1 MDYSTKETVI
11 YENDFTSPDLSAC
24 KIHGGLKAENGRLCT
39 TSGAGAT
46 AFLTYTFPK
55 EYGDCGYRAEVDVY
69 GHKSGDHEGL
79 LIGATGKDL
88 AAEPSYFSG
97 YTCTLMDDC
106 ATIAYF
112 AVDGWGGAFSTG
124 VGKLKEGGN
133 YHLSVTVR
141 HGILR
146 YTVTSLKDGAYVQG
160 YRFEPAKSDK
170 DIYDAFAPT
179 VGLRKSYNGAC
190 FKNFKITALCDVL
203 PGALSDT
210 VCKGDYTLT
219 LELALDEETTLFFG
233 MKDNENGYAVRFVK
247 KDDRLTF
254 FRVEKGEF
262 NWIAERALPLQ
273 SGTYPLSVTSQNG
286 VLSVRFD
293 AYPFPVFEFPFAD
306 GDGAYATVGGSLT
319 DAVCAPAAPK
329 EAGETYTNPLND
341 NGADP
346 DMLFY
351 DGVYYLY
358 VYAND
363 GEDLFLVYT
372 STDLVHFTRQGYIFK
387 WDEVYSNVQK
397 ATPWSPNVFYNES
410 EKLFYLTFAA
420 IPAGGNAR
428 TRTLYYAT
436 STSPLGPFKHD
447 GPLVPIHD
455 GIREI
460 DGHLYAFGDGK
471 VYISLSRYDLKENV
485 WLEEVELKD
494 GRILAKPETAVRV
507 IVPETAYENDGVNAL
522 CEGGSLFK
530 HGEYYYLLYACGF
543 YARHYGE
550 SYAVAK
556 HPLGPYTRAVNNPI
570 LQYNTLLDGPG
581 DALLIPSPDG
591 SELFIVYHRHG
602 IVGRCNPRNTCIDR
616 VAFVKNPTGGPD
628 LLVVD
633 GPSTTPKKM
642 PSADKN

>member
-286 VLSVRFD
+286 VLSVTIM
-293 AYPFPVFEFPFAD
+293 PF
-306 GDGAYATVGGSLT
+306 
-319 DAVCAPAAPK
+319 
-329 EAGETYTNPLND
+329 
-341 NGADP
+341 
-346 DMLFY
+346 
-351 DGVYYLY
+351 
-358 VYAND
+358 
-363 GEDLFLVYT
+363 
-372 STDLVHFTRQGYIFK
+372 
-387 WDEVYSNVQK
+387 
-397 ATPWSPNVFYNES
+397 SPS
-410 EKLFYLTFAA
+410 E
-420 IPAGGNAR
+420 I
-428 TRTLYYAT
+428 
-436 STSPLGPFKHD
+436 
-447 GPLVPIHD
+447 
-455 GIREI
+455 
-460 DGHLYAFGDGK
+460 
-471 VYISLSRYDLKENV
+471 
-485 WLEEVELKD
+485 
-494 GRILAKPETAVRV
+494 
-507 IVPETAYENDGVNAL
+507 
-522 CEGGSLFK
+522 
-530 HGEYYYLLYACGF
+530 
-543 YARHYGE
+543 
-550 SYAVAK
+550 
-556 HPLGPYTRAVNNPI
+556 
-570 LQYNTLLDGPG
+570 
-581 DALLIPSPDG
+581 
-591 SELFIVYHRHG
+591 
-602 IVGRCNPRNTCIDR
+602 
-616 VAFVKNPTGGPD
+616 
-628 LLVVD
+628 
-633 GPSTTPKKM
+633 
-642 PSADKN
+642 